1 MADQQPGSQF
11 WGTGMELSA
20 LRETLDPIA
29 AQAFIASLGDRLF
42 PGIYDYS
49 LVEFRG
55 LNLPVQLRI
64 KATGEIVEVTPYWH
78 FMSEDGRGD
87 TI

>member
-1 MADQQPGSQF
+1 
-11 WGTGMELSA
+11 MELSA
-20 LRETLDPIA
+20 LRETLDPLA
-29 AQAFIASLGDRLF
+29 AKAFIASLGGRMF
-42 PGIYDYS
+42 PGVYDYS

-78 FMSEDGRGD
+78 FMSEDGRGNR
-87 TI
+87 I